1 MTKILTLA
9 LVFFGL
15 FVCSAPVLRAQT
27 TEFTYQGSLKDNAA
41 PANANYDFE
50 FALFDAL
57 ADSLHGDPCQAG
69 QPAGHHDTWPAATSK
84 QRAVFCQKPE
94 RR

>member
-1 MTKILTLA
+1 MKALFLLTIFATL
-9 LVFFGL
+9 L
-15 FVCSAPVLRAQT
+15 PVIVSAQT

-57 ADSLHGDPCQAG
+57 SGGAD
-69 QPAGHHDTWPAATSK
+69 
-84 QRAVFCQKPE
+84 
-94 RR
+94 